1 MKASFFITSIFLF
14 FAILVFPHNCSAQ
27 ETLKIS
33 LSEFID
39 RALENSG
46 KAKFEFQDVELAEN
60 RVLAAKSKRILPK
73 IDFSSQHGLVPG
85 VTSDSLLPNGRPL
98 PEDEFYLDP
107 DLENDWNNWAVFT
120 RAEITAVQPVFTWGA
135 INKAIE
141 AARSGATVAR
151 QRYKA
156 EEADIELRLFDL
168 YYSYVLA
175 LEIER
180 LLNEADE
187 KIKQVDEGIESAR
200 EDEEQDVDES
210 DVFKFKVF
218 KAEFQS
224 QRDEVIQRTRQV
236 RELWEFVLKA
246 EPGVN
251 YQPEN
256 QFLDPVPANVQSLN
270 FYVNAAQ
277 SNRPELKA
285 AEAGIDMV
293 SKAIEAK
300 RAEFLPALFLG
311 LTARFAH
318 TPNRPRQDNPFI
330 INSTNFADA
339 GFGFSIRQNLNF
351 TSLKSSIQRAQIE
364 RRKVHYLKD
373 AAMEGIMLEINKS
386 YTDAAL
392 AKAKLEN
399 QQEALVIT
407 KQWVRAEELDYDF
420 GFGEVKDL
428 LDAVKKELEIK
439 LKLLELVF
447 DFNSNMAKLHKAA
460 GFPVNTLLNQQ

>member
-1 MKASFFITSIFLF
+1 MKASYFITSFLLLCT
-14 FAILVFPHNCSAQ
+14 ASLLPVNSYSQ
-27 ETLKIS
+27 DTLKIS
-33 LSEFID
+33 LTEFIS
-39 RALENSG
+39 RAVDNSG

-60 RVLAAKSKRILPK
+60 RILEAKSQRVLPK
-73 IDFSSQHGLVPG
+73 VDFSSQHGLVPG
-85 VTSDSLLPNGRPL
+85 VTSDSLLPNGQPL

-107 DLENDWNNWAVFT
+107 NLDNDWNNWAIFT

-135 INKAIE
+135 INKAID
-141 AARSGATVAR
+141 AARSGAEVAR
-151 QRYKA
+151 QRYEA
-156 EEADIELRLFDL
+156 EEADLRLRLFDL

-187 KIKQVDEGIESAR
+187 KIKQVDEGIESAK
-200 EDEEQDVDES
+200 EDENQDVDES
-210 DVFKFKVF
+210 DVFKFKIF

-224 QRDEVIQRTRQV
+224 QRAEVIQRTRQV
-236 RELWEFVLKA
+236 KELWQYALKT
-246 EPGVN
+246 EPGVL
-251 YQPEN
+251 YEPED
-256 QFLDPVPANVQSLN
+256 QFLDPVPADIQSLD
-270 FYVNAAQ
+270 FYVNSAK

-285 AEAGIDMV
+285 ADAGIRGV
-293 SKAIEAK
+293 ENAIEAQK
-300 RAEFLPALFLG
+300 AEFLPALFLG

-351 TSLKSSIQRAQIE
+351 TSLKSAIQRAEIE
-364 RRKVHYLKD
+364 RRKVRYLKD
-373 AAMEGIMLEINKS
+373 AATDGIMLELNTA
-386 YTDAAL
+386 YTAAAL
-392 AKAKLEN
+392 SKAKLES

-439 LKLLELVF
+439 LNLLELVF

-460 GFPVNTLLNQQ
+460 GFPVNTLTGK